1 MSNTG
6 SEHVEGLARLKEGLF
21 HLLIRKD
28 RSPSTNNI
36 TTNTI
41 NDSKLWHFRLG
52 HLSRNR
58 LNVLHQQYPFISK
71 DSNEMCDVCH
81 LAKQKKL
88 PYSLST
94 NKSSKIAQ
102 RYFQV
107 EGIDYFETF
116 SLVVKMTTVC
126 TVLAFASIN
135 QWHLQQLDINNDF
148 LHGDLSE
155 DVYMDIP
162 PGLPGYSSN

>member
-1 MSNTG
+1 LKTI
-6 SEHVEGLARLKEGLF
+6 GLARLKEGLF
-21 HLLIRKD
+21 HLLIGKD

-58 LNVLHQQYPFISK
+58 LNVLHQQYHFISK

-81 LAKQKKL
+81 LAKQNKL

-94 NKSSKIAQ
+94 SKSSKK
-102 RYFQV
+102 F
-107 EGIDYFETF
+107 
-116 SLVVKMTTVC
+116 
-126 TVLAFASIN
+126 
-135 QWHLQQLDINNDF
+135 
-148 LHGDLSE
+148 
-155 DVYMDIP
+155 
-162 PGLPGYSSN
+162 